1 MPEDNASG
9 GFTIDMTIP
18 GMRRLVALK
27 VLKSRLQMAVHFRRT
42 DAFALESARGW
53 ALKEHPKDRPKRF
66 STMKQALA
74 WVEAELAKYPTP
86 EEVQNGT
93 QSEGSS
99 ELE

>member
-1 MPEDNASG
+1 MTDE

-27 VLKSRLQMAVHFRRT
+27 VLKSRLGMAVHFRRT
-42 DAFALESARGW
+42 DAFALEAARGW
-53 ALKEHPKDRPKRF
+53 ALKEEPKLRPKRF
-66 STMKQALA
+66 STMKQALD

-93 QSEGSS
+93 ERQGSP
-99 ELE
+99 ELD